1 MCCLERYESARREI
15 CDVCHLLYE
24 RGYVVSNDG
33 NVSLRVGE
41 NRILITPSGV
51 GKGRM
56 TEDMLVLCDL
66 DGNVLAGDRHP
77 SSESRM
83 HLMIYRERAD
93 VGAVVHA
100 HPPMS
105 TAFAICRKPLK
116 ERYLA
121 EMVVGLGE
129 VPVTEFAMLST
140 EEVPNSVKPFVQDHS
155 AVLLANHG
163 ALTWGPSL
171 LSAFDRM
178 ETVEQTAKVYY
189 YVSRLGG
196 GVEMT
201 QEQADTLRSMT
212 GFYQKLAQKREG

>member
-1 MCCLERYESARREI
+1 MKDNALREEI
-15 CDVCHLLYE
+15 CQICHLLYQ

-33 NVSLRVGE
+33 NVSARTERGTV
-41 NRILITPSGV
+41 LITPSGV

-56 TEDMLVLCDL
+56 TPDMLVETDL
-66 DGNVLAGDRHP
+66 DGAILSGDRHP
-77 SSESRM
+77 SSESKM
-83 HLMIYRERAD
+83 HWMVYRERPD
-93 VGAVVHA
+93 VMAVVHA

-105 TAFAICRKPLK
+105 TAFAICRRPLT

-140 EEVPNSVKPFVQDHS
+140 EEVPNSVKPFVKDHS

-163 ALTWGPSL
+163 TLTWGPSL

-201 QEQADTLRSMT
+201 REQADTLKSMT
-212 GFYQKLAQKREG
+212 DFYQKLAQKREV

>member
-1 MCCLERYESARREI
+1 MDEKLRQEI
-15 CDVCHLLYE
+15 CEVCHLLYDQ
-24 RGYVVSNDG
+24 GYVVSNDG
-33 NVSLRVGE
+33 NVSARTERGTV
-41 NRILITPSGV
+41 LITPSGV

-56 TEDMLVLCDL
+56 TPDMLVETDL
-66 DGNVLAGDRHP
+66 DGHILSGDRHP
-77 SSESRM
+77 SSESKM
-83 HLMIYRERAD
+83 HWMVYRERPD
-93 VGAVVHA
+93 VMAVVHA
-100 HPPMS
+100 HPPLS

-116 ERYLA
+116 ELYLA

-189 YVSRLGG
+189 YVSQLGG

-212 GFYQKLAQKREG
+212 GFYQKLAQKREGQQ

>member
-1 MCCLERYESARREI
+1 MDEKLRQEI
-15 CDVCHLLYE
+15 CEICHLLYE

-33 NVSLRVGE
+33 NVSARTE
-41 NRILITPSGV
+41 RDTILITPSGV

-56 TEDMLVLCDL
+56 TPDMLVETDL
-66 DGNVLAGDRHP
+66 EGNILSGDRHP
-77 SSESRM
+77 SSESKM
-83 HLMIYRERAD
+83 HWMVYRERPD
-93 VGAVVHA
+93 VMAVVHA

-105 TAFAICRKPLK
+105 TAFAICRRPLK

-121 EMVVGLGE
+121 ELVVGLGE

-189 YVSRLGG
+189 YVSQMGG

-201 QEQADTLRSMT
+201 QEQADTLKSMT
-212 GFYQKLAQKREG
+212 GFYQKLAQKREA

>member
-1 MCCLERYESARREI
+1 MDEKLRQEI
-15 CDVCHLLYE
+15 CQICHLLYE

-33 NVSLRVGE
+33 NVSARTERGT
-41 NRILITPSGV
+41 ILVTPSGV

-56 TEDMLVLCDL
+56 TPDMLVETDL
-66 DGNVLAGDRHP
+66 DGNILSGDRHP
-77 SSESRM
+77 SSESKM
-83 HLMIYRERAD
+83 HWMVYRERPD
-93 VGAVVHA
+93 VMAVVHA
-100 HPPMS
+100 HPPLS
-105 TAFAICRKPLK
+105 TAFAICRRPLN

-171 LSAFDRM
+171 LSAFDRI

-189 YVSRLGG
+189 YVSQLGG
-196 GVEMT
+196 GVEMS
-201 QEQADTLRSMT
+201 QDQADTLKSMT

>member
-1 MCCLERYESARREI
+1 MDEQLRQEI
-15 CDVCHLLYE
+15 CEICHLLYD

-33 NVSLRVGE
+33 NVSARTERGTV
-41 NRILITPSGV
+41 LITPSGV

-56 TEDMLVLCDL
+56 TPDMLVETDL
-66 DGNVLAGDRHP
+66 DGNIISGDRHP
-77 SSESRM
+77 SSESKM
-83 HLMIYRERAD
+83 HLMIYRERSD
-93 VGAVVHA
+93 VRAVVHA
-100 HPPMS
+100 HPPLS

-121 EMVVGLGE
+121 ELVVGLGE

-140 EEVPNSVKPFVQDHS
+140 DEVPNSVKPFVRDLS

-163 ALTWGPSL
+163 ALTWGSSL
-171 LSAFDRM
+171 ISAFDRM

-189 YVSRLGG
+189 YVSKLGG

-201 QEQADTLRSMT
+201 EEQADTLKSMT

>member
-1 MCCLERYESARREI
+1 MDEKLRQEI
-15 CDVCHLLYE
+15 CQICHLLYE
-24 RGYVVSNDG
+24 QGYVVSNDG
-33 NVSLRVGE
+33 NVSARTERGT
-41 NRILITPSGV
+41 ILITPSGV

-56 TEDMLVLCDL
+56 TPDMLVETDL
-66 DGNVLAGDRHP
+66 EGNILSGNRHP
-77 SSESRM
+77 SSESKM
-83 HLMIYRERAD
+83 HWMVYRERPD
-93 VGAVVHA
+93 VMAVVHA

-105 TAFAICRKPLK
+105 TAFAICRRPLK

-121 EMVVGLGE
+121 ELVVGLGE

-140 EEVPNSVKPFVQDHS
+140 EEVPNSIKPFVQDHS

-189 YVSRLGG
+189 YVSQMGG

-201 QEQADTLRSMT
+201 QEQADTLKSMT
-212 GFYQKLAQKREG
+212 GFYQKLAQKREA

>member
-1 MCCLERYESARREI
+1 MDEKLRQEI
-15 CDVCHLLYE
+15 CQICHLLYE

-33 NVSLRVGE
+33 NVSARTERGT
-41 NRILITPSGV
+41 ILVTPSGV

-56 TEDMLVLCDL
+56 TPDMLVETDL
-66 DGNVLAGDRHP
+66 DGNILSGDRHP
-77 SSESRM
+77 SSESKM
-83 HLMIYRERAD
+83 HWMVYRERPD
-93 VGAVVHA
+93 VMAVVHA
-100 HPPMS
+100 HPPLS
-105 TAFAICRKPLK
+105 TAFAICRRPLN

-171 LSAFDRM
+171 LSAFDRI

-189 YVSRLGG
+189 YVSQL
-196 GVEMT
+196 VEMT
-201 QEQADTLRSMT
+201 QDQADTLKSMT

>member
-1 MCCLERYESARREI
+1 M
-15 CDVCHLLYE
+15 
-24 RGYVVSNDG
+24 
-33 NVSLRVGE
+33 
-41 NRILITPSGV
+41 TP
-51 GKGRM
+51 
-56 TEDMLVLCDL
+56 DMLVETDL
-66 DGNVLAGDRHP
+66 DGSILSGDRHP
-77 SSESRM
+77 SSESKM
-83 HLMIYRERAD
+83 HWMVYRERSD
-93 VGAVVHA
+93 VMAVVHA
-100 HPPMS
+100 HPPLS
-105 TAFAICRKPLK
+105 TAFAICRRPLK

-129 VPVTEFAMLST
+129 VPITEFAMLST
-140 EEVPNSVKPFVQDHS
+140 EEVPNSVKPFVRDHS

-189 YVSRLGG
+189 YVSQLGG

-201 QEQADTLRSMT
+201 QEQADTLKSMT